1 MHRLFL
7 CVTDDLL
14 RGNES
19 QTHAAY
25 AQHDMQETMV
35 NNRKFTYMTT
45 DKTDS
50 VRRLTAWPSPF
61 KKIQAKY
68 ACKQ

>member
-1 MHRLFL
+1 MHHLFL

-25 AQHDMQETMV
+25 VQHDMQETME
-35 NNRKFTYMTT
+35 NNRKFTCSMT
-45 DKTDS
+45 DRMDS
-50 VRRLTAWPSPF
+50 AHRLA
-61 KKIQAKY
+61 A
-68 ACKQ
+68 